1 MKRYFLYSLI
11 LAVVITSCSD
21 RVKSP
26 ELIGSLPKIYP
37 DYTGVTI
44 PVSIAPLN
52 FDFVGGQCDRIDVT
66 ITGSRKGILHINAS
80 KVLLPEE
87 EWSRLLTENKDG
99 NLTFVVCVKQQGKW
113 KKYRPFPVYVNSY
126 PIDRYLV
133 YRKIAPGYEV
143 YSKMGI
149 YQRDLHSFKE
159 KALLE
164 NTLVPGMCVNCH
176 SFNKTNPDYL
186 SLHIRGSHGAT
197 LMKTDKHMEFLNTKT
212 DSTLSACV
220 YPYWHPTGKYI
231 AYSVNNTRQAFHVVR
246 NERIEVLDLA
256 SDVIVY
262 HPQTHEILRSPL
274 LQRKDAYETFPVF
287 SSDGRKLYFCSSP
300 AKDLPHDY
308 KQVKYSLCSID
319 FDPVNGTFG
328 ERVDTIVNAMKT
340 GKSISFP
347 RPSYDGRYIMF
358 TLSDYGN
365 FSIWHKEADLWLLD
379 LKNGNVIR
387 SLSEVNSDNTESFHN
402 WSSESHWFVFSS
414 RRDDGLYTRL
424 YLACIDNK
432 GKISKPFML
441 PQETPEEYYTNS
453 VYSYNTPDFA
463 SKPVI
468 MDISKVREGII
479 SDKRQLVRIRK

>member
-1 MKRYFLYSLI
+1 MISAF
-11 LAVVITSCSD
+11 
-21 RVKSP
+21 
-26 ELIGSLPKIYP
+26 
-37 DYTGVTI
+37 
-44 PVSIAPLN
+44 
-52 FDFVGGQCDRIDVT
+52 
-66 ITGSRKGILHINAS
+66 
-80 KVLLPEE
+80 
-87 EWSRLLTENKDG
+87 
-99 NLTFVVCVKQQGKW
+99 
-113 KKYRPFPVYVNSY
+113 
-126 PIDRYLV
+126 
-133 YRKIAPGYEV
+133 V
-143 YSKMGI
+143 YSKRVI
-149 YQRDLHSFKE
+149 
-159 KALLE
+159 
-164 NTLVPGMCVNCH
+164 
-176 SFNKTNPDYL
+176 
-186 SLHIRGSHGAT
+186 
-197 LMKTDKHMEFLNTKT
+197 
-212 DSTLSACV
+212 
-220 YPYWHPTGKYI
+220 I
-231 AYSVNNTRQAFHVVR
+231 AGYSR
-246 NERIEVLDLA
+246 
-256 SDVIVY
+256 
-262 HPQTHEILRSPL
+262 THEILRSPL

-328 ERVDTIVNAMKT
+328 ERVDTIVNAMKM